1 MSENFHDTESGDSH
15 PMDFLLTEELDL
27 PAVGEIRQG
36 EVVQHSENFILIDLG
51 AKSEGIIIGDELA
64 ALDEETRE
72 QLAVGMEVRVFIV
85 DIEDSNGNIV
95 LSYTKAAE
103 ERDWDHATQLL
114 KNQDAYKTK
123 VVGFNRGGVLAKL
136 GHIRGFIPNSQL
148 SREHQAKNKD
158 NNEKHF
164 QSLIG
169 KVITTKVIEVDRKRN
184 RLIMSER
191 AASQEIREA
200 KREALLTNLNVGD
213 VCSGK
218 VVNLAGF
225 GAFVDIGGIEGL
237 VHLSEL
243 SWKRTNNPA
252 DVLKVGDEVQV
263 SVLKIDEGQ
272 KRLALSI
279 KRLQPDPWSL
289 AEEQYR
295 VGQLVEVTIT
305 KITKFGAFAQ
315 LDDEYE
321 LVGLIHISE
330 LSEDHIENPNQV
342 LKPSQKVMVRI
353 IRIDTEQRQLGLS
366 LKQVSS
372 DKFIETDMGMLS
384 ASSS

>member
-1 MSENFHDTESGDSH
+1 MSENFHDMESGGSH

-36 EVVQHSENFILIDLG
+36 QVVQHSENFILIDLG

-72 QLAVGMEVRVFIV
+72 QLAVGTDVRVFIV

-103 ERDWDHATQLL
+103 ERDWDRAVELL
-114 KNQDAYKTK
+114 KNQDVYKTK
-123 VVGFNRGGVLAKL
+123 VIGFNRGGVLAKM

-148 SREHQAKNKD
+148 SRERQARNKD

-169 KVITTKVIEVDRKRN
+169 KPIVTKVIEVDRKRN

-200 KREALLTNLNVGD
+200 KREEILTNLNVGD
-213 VCSGK
+213 VCDGR

-263 SVLKIDEGQ
+263 SVLKIDQEQ

-289 AEEQYR
+289 VEEQYR

-305 KITKFGAFAQ
+305 KITKFGAFAK

-330 LSEDHIENPNQV
+330 LSEEHIENPNQV

-372 DKFIETDMGMLS
+372 DKFIEADMEMLS
-384 ASSS
+384 ASSN

>member
-1 MSENFHDTESGDSH
+1 
-15 PMDFLLTEELDL
+15 
-27 PAVGEIRQG
+27 
-36 EVVQHSENFILIDLG
+36 
-51 AKSEGIIIGDELA
+51 
-64 ALDEETRE
+64 
-72 QLAVGMEVRVFIV
+72 VFIV
-85 DIEDSNGNIV
+85 EEDSNGNII
-95 LSYTKAAE
+95 LSYTKAAQ
-103 ERDWDHATQLL
+103 ERDWDRAVQLL
-114 KNQDAYKTK
+114 KSQDIYKTK
-123 VVGFNRGGVLAKL
+123 IVGFNRGGVLAKL

-148 SREHQAKNKD
+148 SREHQARNKD
-158 NNEKHF
+158 AADKHF
-164 QSLIG
+164 QGLVG
-169 KVITTKVIEVDRKRN
+169 KPVTTKIIEVDRKRN

-200 KREALLTNLNVGD
+200 KREELLTNLNVGD
-213 VCSGK
+213 VCDGK
-218 VVNLAGF
+218 VVNLANF

-243 SWKRTNNPA
+243 SWKRTKNPA

-263 SVLKIDEGQ
+263 SVLKIDEDQ

-289 AEEQYR
+289 LEERYR

-305 KITKFGAFAQ
+305 KIAKFGAFAQ

-330 LSEDHIENPNQV
+330 LSENHIENPNEV

-372 DKFIETDMGMLS
+372 DKFIETDMEMLS

>member
-1 MSENFHDTESGDSH
+1 MSDNFHDIASGEGH
-15 PMDFLLTEELDL
+15 PMDFLLTQELDL
-27 PAVGEIRQG
+27 PNTGEIREGQ
-36 EVVQHSENFILIDLG
+36 VVQHSENFILVDLG
-51 AKSEGIIIGDELA
+51 AKSEGIIIGEELSA
-64 ALDEETRE
+64 IDEETRE
-72 QLAVGMEVRVFIV
+72 QLTVGTDVRVFIV
-85 DIEDSNGNIV
+85 ETEDSSGSIV
-95 LSYTKAAE
+95 LSYAKAAQ
-103 ERDWDHATQLL
+103 ERDWDHAIQLL
-114 KNQDAYKTK
+114 KSQDVFKTK
-123 VVGFNRGGVLAKL
+123 IVGFNRGGVLAKL

-148 SREHQAKNKD
+148 SREHQARNKD
-158 NNEKHF
+158 NADKHF
-164 QSLIG
+164 QSLVG
-169 KVITTKVIEVDRKRN
+169 KPATTKVIEVDRKRN

-200 KREALLTNLNVGD
+200 KREKLMAKLNVGD
-213 VCSGK
+213 VCTGK
-218 VVNLAGF
+218 VVNLANF

-252 DVLKVGDEVQV
+252 EVLQVGDEVQV
-263 SVLKIDEGQ
+263 SILKIDEDM

-289 AEEQYR
+289 LDDHYR
-295 VGQLVEVTIT
+295 VGQLVEVTVT
-305 KITKFGAFAQ
+305 KITKFGAFAR
-315 LDDEYE
+315 LDDDYE

-330 LSEDHIENPNQV
+330 LSESHIENPHEI

-372 DKFIETDMGMLS
+372 DKFIEADMEMLS
-384 ASSS
+384 TS

>member
-1 MSENFHDTESGDSH
+1 MSDNFHDMESGDSH
-15 PMDFLLTEELDL
+15 PMDFLLTQELDL
-27 PAVGEIRQG
+27 PITGEIRQG
-36 EVVQHSENFILIDLG
+36 QVVQHSENFILVDLG
-51 AKSEGIIIGDELA
+51 AKSEGIIIGEELTA
-64 ALDEETRE
+64 IDEETRE
-72 QLAVGMEVRVFIV
+72 QLTVGTDVRVFIV
-85 DIEDSNGNIV
+85 ETEDSNGNIV
-95 LSYTKAAE
+95 LSYAKAAQ
-103 ERDWDHATQLL
+103 ERDWDEAIQLL
-114 KNQDAYKTK
+114 KNQDVYKTK
-123 VVGFNRGGVLAKL
+123 IVGFNRGGVLAKL

-148 SREHQAKNKD
+148 SRDHQVRNKD
-158 NNEKHF
+158 NADKHF
-164 QSLIG
+164 QSLVG
-169 KVITTKVIEVDRKRN
+169 KPVTTKVIEVDRKRN

-200 KREALLTNLNVGD
+200 KREKLLADLNVGD
-213 VCSGK
+213 VCDGK
-218 VVNLAGF
+218 VVNLANF

-252 DVLKVGDEVQV
+252 EVVQVGDKVQV
-263 SVLKIDEGQ
+263 SILKIDEDM

-289 AEEQYR
+289 LDEHYR
-295 VGQLVEVTIT
+295 VGQLVEVTVT
-305 KITKFGAFAQ
+305 KITKFGAFAR

-330 LSEDHIENPNQV
+330 LSENHVENPHEI

-372 DKFIETDMGMLS
+372 DKFIEADMEMLS
-384 ASSS
+384 TS